1 MTESAPAPRP
11 APSVAE
17 ATPALRFPVPL
28 EPAALDAVDA
38 LATGTVWWPAPLAWC
53 AVHGPQAG
61 VALNGLVTNEV
72 TALAEGT
79 GQRAVT
85 LTPKG
90 KVITDLLLL
99 REGAERLLVATPPAG
114 MDPWLGIL
122 RKYVN
127 PRLARATDERGAMD
141 AVVVAGAGAA
151 ALLAPMTALGTA
163 EALGALAPWQQ
174 VAGTVGAG
182 VVRVVAHPLWD
193 GVPGY
198 LLVTDA
204 AAMGEVQ
211 GWLTA
216 QGAHAAP
223 PAVGELLR
231 VAAGVPA
238 LGCDMDE
245 GTLVQE
251 ANLDG
256 LGAVSF
262 TKGCYT
268 GQETVA
274 RVHFRGHVNR
284 HLRRLRPVDG
294 RSPVP
299 AGAWLVD
306 TEGKRVGAV
315 TSAAWHPQRGPMAL
329 GMVRRE
335 LSPGA
340 TVRAQWGSGPEAA
353 PIDGVPLVVEAVATA
368 GDPPAA

>member
-1 MTESAPAPRP
+1 
-11 APSVAE
+11 
-17 ATPALRFPVPL
+17 
-28 EPAALDAVDA
+28 
-38 LATGTVWWPAPLAWC
+38 
-53 AVHGPQAG
+53 
-61 VALNGLVTNEV
+61 
-72 TALAEGT
+72 
-79 GQRAVT
+79 
-85 LTPKG
+85 
-90 KVITDLLLL
+90 
-99 REGAERLLVATPPAG
+99 
-114 MDPWLGIL
+114 
-122 RKYVN
+122 
-127 PRLARATDERGAMD
+127 
-141 AVVVAGAGAA
+141 
-151 ALLAPMTALGTA
+151 
-163 EALGALAPWQQ
+163 
-174 VAGTVGAG
+174 
-182 VVRVVAHPLWD
+182 
-193 GVPGY
+193 VPGY

-204 AAMGEVQ
+204 AAMGAVQ

-216 QGAHAAP
+216 HGAHAAP

-238 LGCDMDE
+238 LGRDMDE

>member
-1 MTESAPAPRP
+1 MAD
-11 APSVAE
+11 PS
-17 ATPALRFPVPL
+17 PALEFPVPL
-28 EPAALDAVDA
+28 EPSAVVAMDA
-38 LATGTVWWPAPLAWC
+38 LATGTAWWPAPLAWC

-61 VALNGLVTNEV
+61 AALNGLVTNEV
-72 TALAEGT
+72 TALTEGT

-151 ALLAPMTALGTA
+151 ALLAPVTALGTA

-174 VAGTVGAG
+174 VVGTVGAT
-182 VVRVVAHPLWD
+182 VVRVVAQPSWD

-198 LLVTDA
+198 LLVTEA
-204 AAMGEVQ
+204 ASMGAVQ
-211 GWLTA
+211 HWLTA

-223 PAVGELLR
+223 PVVGELLR
-231 VAAGVPA
+231 VVAGVPA
-238 LGCDMDE
+238 LGRDMDE

-251 ANLDG
+251 ANLDV

-294 RSPVP
+294 STPVP

-306 TEGKRVGAV
+306 AEGKRVGAV
-315 TSAAWHPQRGPMAL
+315 SSAAWHPQRGPVAL

-335 LSPGA
+335 LLPGA
-340 TVRAQWGSGPEAA
+340 TVRAQWGDSTEGPAA
-353 PIDGVPLVVEAVATA
+353 GGVELVVEAVASE
-368 GDPPAA
+368 GRPPGA

>member
-1 MTESAPAPRP
+1 
-11 APSVAE
+11 VAE

-28 EPAALDAVDA
+28 EPAALDAVVA
-38 LATGTVWWPAPLAWC
+38 LPTGTAWGPAPLAWC
-53 AVHGPQAG
+53 AVRGPHAG
-61 VALNGLVTNEV
+61 AALNGLVTTEV
-72 TALAEGT
+72 TALAEGA
-79 GQRAVT
+79 GQRSVT

-90 KVITDLLLL
+90 KVVTDLLLL
-99 REGAERLLVATPPAG
+99 REEADRLLVATPPAG
-114 MDPWLGIL
+114 MELWLGIV

-151 ALLAPMTALGTA
+151 ALLAPVTALGTA
-163 EALGALAPWQQ
+163 EALEGLAPWQQ
-174 VAGTVGAG
+174 AVGTVGG
-182 VVRVVAHPLWD
+182 WVVRVVAHPSWD
-193 GVPGY
+193 GVPSY

-204 AAMGEVQ
+204 ASMGDVQ
-211 GWLTA
+211 RWLTA

-231 VAAGVPA
+231 VVAGVPA
-238 LGCDMDE
+238 LGRDMDE

-251 ANLDG
+251 ANLDV

-294 RSPVP
+294 GSPVP

-306 TEGKRVGAV
+306 AEGKRVGAV
-315 TSAAWHPQRGPMAL
+315 TSAAWHPQRGPVGL

-335 LSPGA
+335 LLPGA
-340 TVRAQWGSGPEAA
+340 TVRAQWGDPTEGPAA
-353 PIDGVPLVVEAVATA
+353 GGVELVVEAVVPE
-368 GDPPAA
+368 GRPPAG

>member
-1 MTESAPAPRP
+1 MTDATPSPLPAPAEAED
-11 APSVAE
+11 AP
-17 ATPALRFPVPL
+17 PLQFPVPL
-28 EPAALDAVDA
+28 DPAARAAHAA
-38 LATGTVWWPAPLAWC
+38 LATGAAWWPAPVAWC
-53 AVHGPQAG
+53 AVQGPQAG
-61 VALNGLVTNEV
+61 AALNGLVTNEV

-79 GQRAVT
+79 GQRAAT

-99 REGAERLLVATPPAG
+99 REGPERLLVATPPAG
-114 MDPWLGIL
+114 MDAWLGIL

-127 PRLARATDERGAMD
+127 PRLARATDERGALE
-141 AVVVAGAGAA
+141 AVVVAGAGAS
-151 ALLAPMTALGTA
+151 ALLAPCTALGTA
-163 EALGALAPWQQ
+163 AALDALPPWQQ
-174 VAGTVGAG
+174 VVGTVGEG
-182 VVRVVAHPLWD
+182 VVRVVAHPAWD
-193 GVPGY
+193 GVPGF

-204 AAMGEVQ
+204 ASMGEVQ

-231 VAAGVPA
+231 VSAGVPA
-238 LGCDMDE
+238 LGRDMDE

-284 HLRRLRPVDG
+284 HLRRLRPLDG
-294 RSPVP
+294 ASAVP

-306 TEGKRVGAV
+306 AEGKRVGAV
-315 TSAAWHPQRGPMAL
+315 TSAAWHPARGPVAL

-335 LSPGA
+335 LAPGS
-340 TVRAQWGSGPEAA
+340 TVRAHWGGGPEGA
-353 PIDGVPLVVEAVATA
+353 PADGVPLVVEAVAA
-368 GDPPAA
+368 EGNPPAA

>member
-1 MTESAPAPRP
+1 MTDSAPS
-11 APSVAE
+11 PSVGSP
-17 ATPALRFPVPL
+17 PAVLLFPVPL
-28 EPAALDAVDA
+28 EPAAVIAVDA
-38 LATGTVWWPAPLAWC
+38 LATGAAWWPAPLAWC
-53 AVHGPQAG
+53 AVQGPQAG
-61 VALNGLVTNEV
+61 AALNGLVTNEV
-72 TALAEGT
+72 TALAEGA

-99 REGAERLLVATPPAG
+99 REGAERLLVGTPPTG

-127 PRLARATDERGAMD
+127 PRLARATDERGAME

-151 ALLAPMTALGTA
+151 ALLAPVTALGTA

-174 VAGTVGAG
+174 VVGTVGEW
-182 VVRVVAHPLWD
+182 VVRVVAHPAWD

-231 VAAGVPA
+231 VAAGMPA
-238 LGCDMDE
+238 LGRDMDE

-251 ANLDG
+251 ANLDA

-294 RSPVP
+294 ASPVP
-299 AGAWLVD
+299 AGAWLED
-306 TEGKRVGAV
+306 AEGKRVGAV
-315 TSAAWHPQRGPMAL
+315 TSVAWHPQRGPVAL

-335 LSPGA
+335 LAPGA
-340 TVRAQWGSGPEAA
+340 TVRAHWGEAA
-353 PIDGVPLVVEAVATA
+353 VAPLTDGVPMVVEAVAAEGRAPA
-368 GDPPAA
+368 G

>member
-1 MTESAPAPRP
+1 MTDATPSPLPAPAEAEV
-11 APSVAE
+11 AP
-17 ATPALRFPVPL
+17 PLQFPVPL
-28 EPAALDAVDA
+28 DPAARAAHAA
-38 LATGTVWWPAPLAWC
+38 LATGAAWWPAPVAWC
-53 AVHGPQAG
+53 AVQGPQAG
-61 VALNGLVTNEV
+61 AALNGLVTNEV

-79 GQRAVT
+79 GQRAAT

-99 REGAERLLVATPPAG
+99 REGPERLLVATPPAG
-114 MDPWLGIL
+114 MDAWLGIL

-127 PRLARATDERGAMD
+127 PRLARATDERGALD
-141 AVVVAGAGAA
+141 AVVVAGAGAS
-151 ALLAPMTALGTA
+151 ALLAPCTALGTA
-163 EALGALAPWQQ
+163 AALDALPPWQQ
-174 VAGTVGAG
+174 VVGTVGEG
-182 VVRVVAHPLWD
+182 VVRVVAHPAWD

-198 LLVTDA
+198 LVIALA
-204 AAMGEVQ
+204 PALEELH
-211 GWLTA
+211 GWLSA
-216 QGAHAAP
+216 QGAQAAP

-231 VAAGVPA
+231 ISAGVPA
-238 LGCDMDE
+238 LGRDMDE

-284 HLRRLRPVDG
+284 HLRRLRPLDG
-294 RSPVP
+294 ASAVP

-306 TEGKRVGAV
+306 AEGKRVGAV
-315 TSAAWHPQRGPMAL
+315 TSVAWHPARGPVAL

-335 LSPGA
+335 LAPGS
-340 TVRAQWGSGPEAA
+340 TVRAHWGGGPEGA
-353 PIDGVPLVVEAVATA
+353 PADGVPLVVEAVAA
-368 GDPPAA
+368 EGNPPAA